1 MGRDQG
7 GLWPEMNAAT
17 VSRIPVPLKTAL
29 RADGNGLLP
38 KNAVSREGPFLPFGA
53 LYSTRLAVT

>member
-1 MGRDQG
+1 
-7 GLWPEMNAAT
+7 MNAAT

-38 KNAVSREGPFLPFGA
+38 KNAVSCEGPFLPFGA